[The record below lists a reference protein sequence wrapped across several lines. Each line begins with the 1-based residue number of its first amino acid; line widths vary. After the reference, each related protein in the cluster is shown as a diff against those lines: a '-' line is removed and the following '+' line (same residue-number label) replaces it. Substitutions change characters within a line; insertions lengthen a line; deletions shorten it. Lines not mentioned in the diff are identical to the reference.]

1 MEQRIQQ
8 PRNIFEQI
16 AIGQQ
21 ITNENIVA
29 LSENL
34 AVVNAK
40 VDALL
45 AIFTSPPVRTKDSS
59 EPGASGAD
67 KDEQ

>member
-29 LSENL
+29 LAENL
-34 AVVNAK
+34 EVVNAK

-45 AIFTSPPVRTKDSS
+45 AIFTTPPVKTKDSS

-67 KDEQ
+67 NSEQ